1 LRISRTRPPLW
12 LSAAALTAAIT
23 ATDGLVRR
31 VSHFVE
37 QPYDNDFRLN
47 YVAAKIGLT
56 YGWSH
61 IYDLGLE
68 QRVMAAVTPYGNGIN
83 TMHNY
88 VTPPPL
94 AWLHVPFTLLSVPAG
109 FVIWVIFTTAL
120 LVGAWWMVA
129 PGKGLAR
136 LTLLLIAFALWP
148 MYYAFLIGQTVPLTI
163 ACLAACWWSLD
174 RQRWAPAG
182 IALAV
187 ALFIKPQLV
196 LLVPVALLVSGRWRP
211 VAYFVL
217 ASAALGALSL
227 ISLGTHGITTYE
239 ASVSY
244 TSTNVFHGILT
255 FAWFGRGVVATSIE
269 VSLGVIAVALAWYR
283 RDRLDIVLALG
294 VVGSTASAFY
304 LHEYDVPV
312 FLLPAWV
319 LLRSRLSVP
328 QRIWLLLGIVCAQLV
343 AIGIIRPILLWE
355 AGWIGLLGLEPWLV
369 VRFPRLAIPR
379 RVDALLLRPQSPEGD
394 TVG

>member
-1 LRISRTRPPLW
+1 MRASTGRPPLW

-23 ATDGLVRR
+23 ATDGLARR

-68 QRVMAAVTPYGNGIN
+68 QRVMAAVTPYANGIN

-88 VTPPPL
+88 VTPPPM
-94 AWLHVPFTLLSVPAG
+94 AWLHVPFTLLPVPAG
-109 FVIWVIFTTAL
+109 FVVWVIFTTAL
-120 LVGAWWMVA
+120 LVGAWWLVS
-129 PGKGLAR
+129 PGTGLAR
-136 LTLLLIAFALWP
+136 VTLLLIAFALWP

-163 ACLAACWWSLD
+163 ACLAVCWWCLD
-174 RQRWAPAG
+174 RRRWAPAG
-182 IALAV
+182 VALAL
-187 ALFIKPQLV
+187 ALFVKPQLV
-196 LLVPVALLVSGRWRP
+196 LLLPFALLVSGRWRP
-211 VAYFVL
+211 VLYC
-217 ASAALGALSL
+217 ALGCLVLGAASL
-227 ISLGTHGITTYE
+227 VSLGSHGIATYE
-239 ASVSY
+239 TSVSY

-269 VSLGVIAVALAWYR
+269 VSLGLIAVALAWYR
-283 RDRLDIVLALG
+283 RERMDLVFALG
-294 VVGSTASAFY
+294 IVGSTASAFY

-312 FLLPAWV
+312 FLLPAWI
-319 LLRSRLSVP
+319 LLRSGLSVP
-328 QRIWLLLGIVCAQLV
+328 QRAWLLLGIACAQLV

-369 VRFPRLAIPR
+369 ARVPRLTIPR
-379 RVDALLLRPQSPEGD
+379 SVEASPVES
-394 TVG
+394 